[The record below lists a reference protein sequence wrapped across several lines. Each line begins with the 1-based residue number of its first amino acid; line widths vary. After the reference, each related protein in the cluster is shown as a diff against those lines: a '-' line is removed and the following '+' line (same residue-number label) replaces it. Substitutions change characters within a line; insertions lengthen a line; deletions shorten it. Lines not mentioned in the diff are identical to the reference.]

1 MQGSLLQV
9 AHCDSYGSAGVAP
22 GNAAFDV
29 SDWSVAVGGARRGRL
44 A

>member
-9 AHCDSYGSAGVAP
+9 AQCDGYGSAGVAP

-29 SDWSVAVGGARRGRL
+29 SDWSVAAGDARRGQL